1 MSSAGTI
8 TTTTTTTTTTL
19 LPLLVLLL
27 LLLLLVLLLL
37 VFQLLQ
43 TTITTAPMIRL
54 WWWWW
59 HISLLLLKEPVMSK
73 VCKVSRFE
81 YLTAANTVRKN
92 THRCS
97 QLQPWEEQCHCV
109 ELHQSSWRGECFLS
123 IDQLERPNSSESR
136 WFAPNLTLYT
146 NPLKQ

>member
-1 MSSAGTI
+1 MSSAG
-8 TTTTTTTTTTL
+8 TTTTTL

-37 VFQLLQ
+37 LCQLLQ
-43 TTITTAPMIRL
+43 TTRTTAPMIRL

-59 HISLLLLKEPVMSK
+59 WWHISLLLIKEPVRSK

-97 QLQPWEEQCHCV
+97 QLQPLEEQCHCI

-123 IDQLERPNSSESR
+123 IDQLERPKSSESR
-136 WFAPNLTLYT
+136 RFAPNITLYT